1 MMTRMRAPFA
11 IERQGYNRQQLM
23 RGREEAR
30 QEAVLWE
37 AKCRDSV
44 GENGLLLSKDLQG
57 DTIAKDQGG
66 GLGLTGEVAR
76 MLSQ

>member
-1 MMTRMRAPFA
+1 MTV
-11 IERQGYNRQQLM
+11 QQLT
-23 RGREEAR
+23 RGEKRHDEA
-30 QEAVLWE
+30 ALWE

-44 GENGLLLSKDLQG
+44 GENGLLLSKDLQR

-66 GLGLTGEVAR
+66 GSGLTGEVAR